1 LYIDVQINDTC
12 YITELEVL
20 EMIYMYI
27 HKLNYKI
34 RRLRWKSNV
43 FVRNQVIKYVLNMIR
58 LDNTVIVLDI
68 VIAT

>member
-1 LYIDVQINDTC
+1 MYIDVQKNDTC

>member
-1 LYIDVQINDTC
+1 MYIDVQINDTC